1 MVNNTSNFRK
11 AFEEKIK
18 KTNKVNLLILE
29 NFKVINKI
37 INLMYRK
44 IKSKNKFYLC
54 GNGGSASDA
63 QHVATEFM
71 VRFDKKYNRY
81 GIPAICMNTDP
92 TLITACSND
101 FHFNDIF
108 KRQFETLANKNDL
121 LICFST
127 SGNSKNIIEVLK
139 SAKKKKITS
148 ICFLGNPGGRAKN
161 FSDISLIIPEK
172 NTALIQEAHMLVAHF
187 IIEQI
192 EIKILA
198 NK

>member
-1 MVNNTSNFRK
+1 MASNTSIIKK

-18 KTNKVNLLILE
+18 KTNKVNRLILD
-29 NFKVINKI
+29 NFKIIHEI

-54 GNGGSASDA
+54 GNGGSAADA
-63 QHVATEFM
+63 QHIATEFLI
-71 VRFDKKYNRY
+71 RFDKKYKRP
-81 GIPAICMNTDP
+81 GIPAICLNTDT

-101 FHFNDIF
+101 FNFKEIF
-108 KRQFETLANKNDL
+108 KRQFETLCSKNDL
-121 LICFST
+121 LLCFST

-139 SAKKKKITS
+139 SAKKRKITS
-148 ICFLGNPGGRAKN
+148 ICFLGNSGGRAKN
-161 FSDISLIIPEK
+161 FSNISLIIPEK

-192 EIKILA
+192 EIKISTE
-198 NK
+198 K